1 MDPFLPVLC
10 ISLLE
15 GLFLDRD
22 FGGEMGYSVG
32 IGLTNDCNL
41 NCAHCY
47 RDREQVWSLSL
58 DQVKR
63 ICETLP
69 IDSMGMGTGEN
80 ALHPEFISIVEYLQ
94 ARGIKLSIASNGY
107 SLTVVPEETLR
118 AFRDVEVS
126 IDFPTQEEQ
135 DGWRG
140 VGNWQLVHQAMD
152 RCCRLGIDVSILATL
167 MKTNYNQMDKLVR
180 LARQN
185 GVNLRVNAYQA
196 VKTDAYLLSY
206 EEFWEG
212 YRRLLAEGLLISCSE
227 PVVRAVLGFER
238 VQSPCGHRSIRF
250 NPRGQVIPCVYWPS
264 DTTLLPNLED
274 LVRMGERILEDTS
287 FLHARRIPASAL
299 ECACQGGCAS
309 RRALHRNLDAH
320 DYYCPWARGDRIEL
334 EWRAGPGK
342 DLMRSGNVCTT
353 IVA

>member
-1 MDPFLPVLC
+1 
-10 ISLLE
+10 
-15 GLFLDRD
+15 
-22 FGGEMGYSVG
+22 
-32 IGLTNDCNL
+32 
-41 NCAHCY
+41 
-47 RDREQVWSLSL
+47 
-58 DQVKR
+58 
-63 ICETLP
+63 
-69 IDSMGMGTGEN
+69 
-80 ALHPEFISIVEYLQ
+80 
-94 ARGIKLSIASNGY
+94 
-107 SLTVVPEETLR
+107 LTVVPEETLR

-287 FLHARRIPASAL
+287 FLHARQIPASAL